1 MTKKVLFQFTA
12 VLLLISSCSTSK
24 TDKPTLND
32 YKIGEKWI
40 WKWSRSVEGEVR
52 AEGEDIQ
59 EVVDYNGDL
68 GLWNGIDTVKV
79 STTLDQKLSSTPFRS
94 WPLHVG
100 KKWKYESEWENNE
113 GTTGKTSQDVEIVS
127 YEELNVEAGKFMA
140 YKIEYKGIVT
150 NSRGFKGKM
159 SDTWWYSPDLKT
171 YIKHINNDGYGIYI
185 NELTYYSKVQ

>member
-1 MTKKVLFQFTA
+1 MTKKVIFQLTA
-12 VLLLISSCSTSK
+12 MLLLLAGCSTTS
-24 TDKPTLND
+24 TDQPTIND
-32 YKIGEKWI
+32 YQIGEKWI
-40 WKWSRSVEGEVR
+40 WKWSRSVDGEVR

-59 EVVDYNGDL
+59 EVVDYNGVL

-79 STTLDQKLSSTPFRS
+79 STTLDQKQSSTPFRN

-127 YEELNVEAGKFMA
+127 HEELNVEAGKFMA